1 MAPFSSS
8 SAEIKIARTAP
19 FSSSAENK
27 GNRQINGASSS
38 ASSCDAENAK
48 SGIFE
53 KLRSLTRETLEFII
67 AEEEKKGVPVT
78 QADLVSSA
86 KQLTWKANI
95 KEMSF
100 STSEV
105 ALFVDIIGNTIGIA
119 AAHSYLKKVDP
130 NCDQMHNRTENWPAF
145 VSLVKLETKLLKEN
159 GIVHATRPPK

>member
-48 SGIFE
+48 SGGSRQLGKAAYMEGKHVDALQIFMWMH
-53 KLRSLTRETLEFII
+53 R
-67 AEEEKKGVPVT
+67 
-78 QADLVSSA
+78 
-86 KQLTWKANI
+86 

>member
-1 MAPFSSS
+1 MLALRRMVSSGSLHLWKREMKISTLTRRMAPFSSS

-48 SGIFE
+48 SGIFK

-86 KQLTWKANI
+86 KQLHMEGKH
-95 KEMSF
+95 
-100 STSEV
+100 V
-105 ALFVDIIGNTIGIA
+105 DAL
-119 AAHSYLKKVDP
+119 
-130 NCDQMHNRTENWPAF
+130 Q
-145 VSLVKLETKLLKEN
+145 VS
-159 GIVHATRPPK
+159 ISSI

>member
-1 MAPFSSS
+1 MKISTLTRTMAPFSSS
-8 SAEIKIARTAP
+8 SAEIKIARMAP

-27 GNRQINGASSS
+27 GNRQINVASSS

-86 KQLTWKANI
+86 KQLHMEGKH
-95 KEMSF
+95 
-100 STSEV
+100 V
-105 ALFVDIIGNTIGIA
+105 DAL
-119 AAHSYLKKVDP
+119 
-130 NCDQMHNRTENWPAF
+130 Q
-145 VSLVKLETKLLKEN
+145 VS
-159 GIVHATRPPK
+159 ISSI